1 MNEYLRDPARE
12 IFLPNSFLHG
22 ALYGIRA
29 KKMEWK
35 DNGTKTI
42 HCNKKQKLFSR
53 ES

>member
-1 MNEYLRDPARE
+1 MNEYLRDLARE
-12 IFLPNSFLHG
+12 ILSSNSFPHG
-22 ALYGIRA
+22 ALYRIRA

-35 DNGTKTI
+35 DNGTKTT